1 MSHYVE
7 YMHSMHTCY
16 TQICEA
22 TVILSCIFIYH
33 NLHYN
38 IYFIDFLINYYYIWK
53 KTNISYRLL
62 THNYNKFYSKYF
74 KYIFKLFYFINFD
87 QKIFNTLILFL
98 IIFIYISSFFYKK
111 NYIYIYAYIHI
122 YINSISL
129 NNPIILNITVQ

>member
-38 IYFIDFLINYYYIWK
+38 IYFIDFLINCYYIWK
-53 KTNISYRLL
+53 KTSIIDYSLITIINFIQNISNIYL
-62 THNYNKFYSKYF
+62 N
-74 KYIFKLFYFINFD
+74 YFI
-87 QKIFNTLILFL
+87 L
-98 IIFIYISSFFYKK
+98 
-111 NYIYIYAYIHI
+111 
-122 YINSISL
+122 
-129 NNPIILNITVQ
+129 